1 MRKQQHIDRPYWADA
16 IATARKSANLTQEAL
31 GALIHK
37 NRITV
42 QKYEQGSI
50 VPPFHVF
57 FAIAQA
63 TGVSIRDL
71 MFAEIDIFELWDP
84 PPFFKEAFTEFK
96 HLFENTDIVF
106 TDIPDRPGFVRVTD
120 LLECESQIFQIN
132 ELILD
137 YVFTKELAYKEYL
150 KVLKLNSEHVI
161 SDRLKIRKRDTKKS
175 KK

>member
-1 MRKQQHIDRPYWADA
+1 MRKQHHIDRPYWADA

-63 TGVSIRDL
+63 TGVSILDL
-71 MFAEIDIFELWDP
+71 MFAGIDIFELTDP
-84 PPFFKEAFTEFK
+84 PSFFKEAFAEFK

-106 TDIPDRPGFVRVTD
+106 TDIPGSPIYVRVSD
-120 LLECESQIFQIN
+120 LLQCETHIFLKN
-132 ELILD
+132 ELIHD
-137 YVFTKELAYKEYL
+137 YVIGKEIAYKEYL
-150 KVLKLNSEHVI
+150 KVLNYESEHII
-161 SDRLKIRKRDTKKS
+161 SNRFKMLEKQNNEKK
-175 KK
+175 